1 MDKEKVNKVVEQLLR
16 AGFNMTAKQF
26 YATTVRRILQRY
38 GIEVKLTMEEYY
50 ELLRQL
56 IDVCAENELRSAG
69 IEFDGGDDWKYK

>member
-26 YATTVRRILQRY
+26 YATTVHRILQRY